1 MRNIYLASAATGLF
15 AAALVTPAYAGDSVL
30 YGDAESWVDIGDL
43 PPANEDQGLP
53 LRLADTQ
60 TRMEDGVVST
70 YVDIAFALDSSDMR
84 DAVSTISLGWMP
96 DKGDLTVHRV
106 ELLRGDQTIDLLAD
120 GERFEVLRREARL
133 EQRILDGQLTATMT
147 VAGAEIGDVLR
158 YSFTTTTDEQIL
170 DDDMEYLN
178 GVIAKPAPLVKGR
191 MILSWPADEDVRW
204 TTTRVDA
211 PVEESTRDG
220 YKYVT
225 VTLPAAEPK
234 TIPGDA
240 PPRFRLPP
248 AIRATTFDS
257 YDQISSDIAPYF
269 STEGAIEPGSTLASK
284 VSEIAASTDDP
295 LQRAA
300 LATQFVQDEV
310 SYLMNGLDGGNYIP
324 QSPTET
330 WEARTGDCKAKS
342 MLLLAMLRE
351 LDVSA
356 EAVLVNSQTGDA
368 LPELLPA
375 LGNFDHMIVRADI
388 GGETYW
394 LDGTNGGLRLA
405 NIDEVPRF
413 RYALPVRE
421 GGAGLQEMAM
431 RPQTLPDD
439 DIRLTIDQ
447 SAGIDLPAI
456 YEIEWRVSGAA
467 ARSYQAVALLEDT
480 DLRNQRIEGTIGNLL
495 GQNRPTNVDVT
506 YDEASGIAV
515 LTGRGLIDS
524 PWVWEN
530 GRMELEVPYQAL
542 STFSFDSA
550 RDRADIA
557 DMPVSV
563 SGPLYYKRHIA
574 WRLPDEDG
582 AFRVI
587 GGAPVDTVIGG
598 TQMVA
603 DQSLDDRR
611 FELDE
616 MIRSLAWEAPAAD
629 VPQIRRDVLRLKRG
643 LPRIIAPR
651 DAHMVWDDRDDI
663 ARRTTT
669 IASMYDE
676 ILAREDDPEALV
688 DLHRDRGYFR
698 YGIADFE
705 GALEDYAAA
714 LEGDP
719 SANSYSNIAWVRL
732 QLGDY
737 EGALRDI
744 ESAADLDPEYGL
756 SSPRMLALALLG
768 RGGEAVALADEY
780 AVFLEDATAQAQER
794 AYALGQAGQ
803 IDEGRAILDEE
814 LEFTPGDANLLNASC
829 WYDAIWDRVSEETIT
844 RCTRAVEGMENSE
857 AALDSRALALF
868 RLGRSE
874 EALRDLDRVLSRD
887 PEMFGS
893 RYLRGVIRSHT
904 GDTEG
909 AREDIEI
916 VRWAS
921 PVTPRQ
927 YALWGLEPR

>member
-1 MRNIYLASAATGLF
+1 MRNIYLASAATCLF
-15 AAALVTPAYAGDSVL
+15 AVALAAPAYAGDSVL
-30 YGDAESWVDIGDL
+30 YGEAESWVDIADL
-43 PPANEDQGLP
+43 PPASEDQGMP

-60 TRMEDGVVST
+60 TRMADGVVST
-70 YVDIAFALDSSDMR
+70 YVDLAFALDSSEMR

-106 ELLRGDQTIDLLAD
+106 ELLRDGETIDLLAGD
-120 GERFEVLRREARL
+120 DRFEVLRREARL

-147 VAGAEIGDVLR
+147 VAGAKIGDVLR

-191 MILSWPADEDVRW
+191 MIVSWPVGEDVRW
-204 TTTRVDA
+204 ATTRVDA

-225 VTLPAAEPK
+225 ITLPAAEPK
-234 TIPGDA
+234 TVPGDA
-240 PPRFRLPP
+240 PPRFRLPS

-257 YDQISSDIAPYF
+257 YNQISSDIAPYF
-269 STEGAIEPGSTLASK
+269 STEGTIEPGSTLASK
-284 VSEIAASTDDP
+284 VAEIAARTDNP
-295 LQRAA
+295 LERAA
-300 LATQFVQDEV
+300 LATQFVQDEI

-324 QSPTET
+324 QSPAET
-330 WEARTGDCKAKS
+330 WEVRTGDCKAKS

-351 LDVSA
+351 LGVTA
-356 EAVLVNSQTGDA
+356 EAVLVNSQTGDS

-388 GGETYW
+388 GGEIYW

-405 NIDEVPRF
+405 NIGEVPRF

-431 RPQTLPDD
+431 RPQTEPDD

-495 GQNRPTNVDVT
+495 GQNRPTSVDVT

-515 LTGRGLIDS
+515 LTGRGLINS
-524 PWVWEN
+524 PWAWEN
-530 GRMELEVPYQAL
+530 GRMELEVPYQVL
-542 STFSFDSA
+542 SSFSFDSS

-574 WRLPDEDG
+574 WRLPDDDG
-582 AFRVI
+582 TFRVM

-603 DQSLDDRR
+603 SQTLDDDR

-616 MIRSLAWEAPAAD
+616 LVRSLAWEVPAD
-629 VPQIRRDVLRLKRG
+629 EVPQIRRDVLRMKRG
-643 LPRIIAPR
+643 LPRLIAPR
-651 DAHMVWDDRDDI
+651 DAHMVWDDRKDI
-663 ARRTTT
+663 ADLTAP
-669 IASMYDE
+669 IASMYDK
-676 ILAREDDPEALV
+676 ILAREDDPEKLV
-688 DLHRDRGYFR
+688 ELHRDRGYFR
-698 YGIADFE
+698 YRTADFE

-719 SANSYSNIAWVRL
+719 SANSYSTRAWVRL
-732 QLGDY
+732 QLGDD
-737 EGALRDI
+737 EGALSDM
-744 ESAADLDPEYGL
+744 EAAADIDPEYGL
-756 SSPRMLALALLG
+756 SSGRLLALALLG
-768 RGGEAVALADEY
+768 RGGEAVPLADEY
-780 AVFLEDATAQAQER
+780 AVFEEDATAQAQER

-803 IDEGRAILDEE
+803 IDEGRAVLEEE
-814 LEFTPGDANLLNASC
+814 LEFSPGDADLLNASC
-829 WYDAIWDRVSEETIT
+829 WYDAIWDRVGEETID
-844 RCTRAVEGMENSE
+844 RCTRAVEGMESSE

-874 EALRDLDRVLSRD
+874 EALRDLDRVLSRAPD
-887 PEMFGS
+887 MVGS
-893 RYLRGVIRSHT
+893 RYLRGVIRAQT
-904 GDTEG
+904 GDAEG

-916 VRWAS
+916 AQWVS

-927 YALWGLEPR
+927 YALWGLKPR